1 MTPDPRLQQ
10 IIDDPSRR
18 GVIRMEAQAAL
29 HEGLEIPAGV
39 STLDDLD
46 EFLAARIRERGERF
60 RQEARE
66 GKYR

>member
-1 MTPDPRLQQ
+1 MTPDPRLQL
-10 IIDDPSRR
+10 IADDPERR

-29 HEGLEIPAGV
+29 HEGLVIPASV
-39 STLDDLD
+39 ITVDDLD

-60 RQEARE
+60 RREAGE